1 MSLDRDIAALAS
13 VEILSDLSNDELR
26 LLAFG
31 AEQMDFR
38 AGRNLYRQGQ
48 LADCGFVVIGGM
60 VSLSR
65 EVGVD
70 NVELRTVGPG
80 HILGEMALIT
90 QTSRLT
96 TATAV
101 QDTQTL
107 RINRNLFRRML
118 EEYPG
123 TAALL
128 HAQLSQR
135 LGQFLNE
142 VGRLEHRFSKPV

>member
-38 AGRNLYRQGQ
+38 AGRTLYREGQ
-48 LADCGFVVIGGM
+48 LADCGFVVLEGVISLTRRIGP
-60 VSLSR
+60 
-65 EVGVD
+65 D
-70 NVELRTVGPG
+70 DVELRTVGAN

-90 QTSRLT
+90 QTNRLT
-96 TATAV
+96 TATAT

-118 EEYPG
+118 EEYPD

-128 HAQLSQR
+128 HAKLSLR
-135 LGQFLNE
+135 LSQFLNDI
-142 VGRLEHRFSKPV
+142 GRMESRFRSSA

>member
-13 VEILSDLSNDELR
+13 VEILSDLSADELR

-38 AGRNLYRQGQ
+38 AGRTLYREGQ
-48 LADCGFVVIGGM
+48 LADCGFVILEGA

-65 EVGVD
+65 RIGSD
-70 NVELRTVGPG
+70 DVELRTVGAS

-90 QTSRLT
+90 QTNRLT
-96 TATAV
+96 TATAT
-101 QDTQTL
+101 QDTKTL

-118 EEYPG
+118 DEYPE
-123 TAALL
+123 TAAML
-128 HAQLSQR
+128 HAKLSQR
-135 LGQFLNE
+135 LGTFLQE
-142 VGRLEHRFSKPV
+142 IGRMEHRFA